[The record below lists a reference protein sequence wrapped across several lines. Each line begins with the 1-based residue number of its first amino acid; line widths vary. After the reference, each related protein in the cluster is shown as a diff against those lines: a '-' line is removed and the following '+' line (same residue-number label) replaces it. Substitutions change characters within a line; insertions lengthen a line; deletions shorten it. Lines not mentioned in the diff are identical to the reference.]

1 MIGYSLLFMTHS
13 YTVLI
18 IAMTIMGLCATIRT
32 NISVIYYHE
41 SLTKKHFATF
51 FSILAS
57 TEGVFGMLSTI
68 YFVFIS
74 KNWVY
79 IIGVGLLMQ
88 LCGTICSYF
97 FLESPRW
104 LIKSGQIRRAQQVF
118 EKMAEW
124 NGIDKSVV
132 SLDVI

>member
-1 MIGYSLLFMTHS
+1 MI
-13 YTVLI
+13 
-18 IAMTIMGLCATIRT
+18 
-32 NISVIYYHE
+32 
-41 SLTKKHFATF
+41 KKHFATF

-57 TEGVFGMLSTI
+57 VEGFFGMMTTI

-74 KNWVY
+74 KNWVWL
-79 IIGVGLLMQ
+79 IGVGLLMQ